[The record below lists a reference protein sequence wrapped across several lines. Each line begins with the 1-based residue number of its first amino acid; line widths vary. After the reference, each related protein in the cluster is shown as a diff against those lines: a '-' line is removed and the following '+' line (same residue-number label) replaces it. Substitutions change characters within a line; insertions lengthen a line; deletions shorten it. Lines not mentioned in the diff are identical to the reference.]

1 MSVILGMDTGG
12 AYTDSVLF
20 DPVKNCVL
28 EKAKS
33 RTTHHDLIKGIA
45 ASVRQLEMREPVSM
59 VCLSTTLATNSMVE
73 GKGGRV
79 ALLVLGSRLRG
90 ETFPSESTTFMTA
103 TMDIKGRVVNNL
115 ESTEVEHALKV
126 VKEANVDA
134 VAISGFASVR
144 NPRHELEMREHAL
157 RQLDLPVVCAHEL
170 SSALGFYDRTVTAV
184 LNARLI
190 PVIRELIQAT
200 NEVLRQCGIHAPV
213 MIVKGDGSLM
223 QADYAVNRPIETVLS
238 GPAASISGAVYL
250 AGLRDGTVM
259 DMGGTTTDIIT
270 VRDGAVRILNE
281 GATVGG
287 WKTQTRAAEI
297 YTYGIGGD
305 SHIRAENGRLEI
317 GPERV
322 RPACLMKKLKDFGG
336 DDIIGLTPTDL
347 RCIAGSF
354 PDGDRQD
361 ALAQCA
367 KVAGELRQDTEAFFE
382 RADQAVTKKICSAYL
397 SAGTD
402 GLNGIP
408 IIGIGAPAHD
418 WMPKAA
424 KELGIELV
432 VPENAEVAN
441 AVGAAVGQVV
451 DTYTILIRPSANRDG
466 FIVHAPDCRREFAE
480 YEEAV
485 TFTESYAASLTHRR
499 MNDAGCINYDY
510 SAQEQLVEAADGTF
524 IETKYVVSAAG
535 LPRWRSN

>member
-1 MSVILGMDTGG
+1 MSVILGIDTGG
-12 AYTDSVLF
+12 TYTDSVLF
-20 DPVKNCVL
+20 DPAANRVV
-28 EKAKS
+28 EKAKA
-33 RTTHHDLIKGIA
+33 RTTHHDLILGIA
-45 ASVRQLEMREPVSM
+45 ESVNQLRMSEPISM

-73 GKGGRV
+73 GKGGKV

-90 ETFPSESTTFMTA
+90 EKFPSESTTFMTA

-115 ESTEVEHALKV
+115 ESTEVEYALQEV
-126 VKEANVDA
+126 RRANVDA

-144 NPRHELEMREHAL
+144 NPRHELEMKEYASK
-157 RQLDLPVVCAHEL
+157 QLGLPVVCAHEL

-190 PVIRELIQAT
+190 PVIKELIQAT
-200 NEVLRQCGIHAPV
+200 SRVLERCGINAPV

-238 GPAASISGAVYL
+238 GPAASISGAMYL
-250 AGLRDGTVM
+250 AGLCNGTVM

-270 VRDGAVRILNE
+270 VRDGTVRILNE

-305 SHIRAENGRLEI
+305 SHIRVENGNLKI

-322 RPACLMKKLKDFGG
+322 RPACLAKKLLNFGG
-336 DDIIGLTPTDL
+336 NDSVGLTPTDL
-347 RCIAGSF
+347 RCLAGTF
-354 PDGDRQD
+354 CDGDASD
-361 ALAQCA
+361 AKKQCN
-367 KVAGELRQDTEAFFE
+367 KVAGELGIDVESFLII
-382 RADQAVTKKICSAYL
+382 ADEAVTDKICCAYL
-397 SAGTD
+397 SSATNLSD
-402 GLNGIP
+402 GVP
-408 IIGIGAPAHD
+408 IIGIGAPARD

-424 KELGIELV
+424 KKLGVELV

-451 DTYTILIRPSANRDG
+451 DTYTILIRPSALRDG
-466 FIVHAPDCRREFAE
+466 FIVHAPDCRREFTE
-480 YEEAV
+480 YDEAI
-485 TFTESYAASLTHRR
+485 TFTESYAASLTHQR
-499 MNDAGCINYDY
+499 MNAAGCVNYEYD
-510 SAQEQLVEAADGTF
+510 AEEQLLEAEDGTF
-524 IETKYVVSAAG
+524 IETKYMVSASG
-535 LPRWRSN
+535 LPMWRTN